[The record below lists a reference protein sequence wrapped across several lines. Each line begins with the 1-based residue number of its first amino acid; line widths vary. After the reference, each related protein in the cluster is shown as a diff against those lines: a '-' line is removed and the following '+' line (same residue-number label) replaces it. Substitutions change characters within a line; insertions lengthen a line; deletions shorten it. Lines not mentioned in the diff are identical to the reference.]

1 MRSVSALVVSA
12 ALLLPAHQAWA
23 CWDVAGARHGVSP
36 ALLYA
41 IARVES
47 DLNCSATNRSHF
59 QVTGTYDIGCM
70 GINSS
75 HLARLKK
82 RGISEA
88 DLFKPCVNI
97 DIGAEI
103 LADLFHRRGIS
114 WDTIGAYNAAC
125 TKLSAEAC
133 RDARSRYAWHVY
145 CYLYTNR
152 NCPRRRSSPRVGGNA
167 S

>member
-1 MRSVSALVVSA
+1 MWPTLAKGLLL
-12 ALLLPAHQAWA
+12 ALLPIGHAQA
-23 CWDVAGARHGVSP
+23 CWDAAGARHGVSP

-47 DLNCSATNRSHF
+47 DLDCTAVNRSHF
-59 QVTGTYDIGCM
+59 KVTGTYDIGCM

-75 HLARLKK
+75 HLPRLQK
-82 RGISEA
+82 RGVSER
-88 DLFKPCVNI
+88 DLFNPCTNI
-97 DIGAEI
+97 DFGAEI

-125 TKLSAEAC
+125 TKLSEDAC
-133 RDARSRYAWHVY
+133 RAARSRYAWRVY

-152 NCPRRRSSPRVGGNA
+152 SCPRPGTRKR
-167 S
+167 